1 MEIKKAFSPKLFL
14 IIWAITLI
22 PLLIVFLYLLRLEL
36 QVNDSQLSG
45 HLMNFALLFLLS
57 LALAFFGAQLISKSL
72 FERFSKYNDIAR
84 KIAGGKFE
92 LRLPVDS
99 EDELGKL
106 AKFFNMLTKE
116 HHEIQKKGVGEKL
129 FEREKIQ
136 AILKNIGDGVIVT
149 DIDDRIELLN
159 SVAEAW
165 FKPSPDQRT
174 KLRIDQLIPDEKL
187 LALIKKVKAGQ
198 NQIDEKVEILLKSA
212 ELQKEIVLQA
222 VATRVVSEN
231 KKLLGVAVAFRDLTR
246 EKEIDQKKTE
256 VVSMVSHELRSPLT
270 SIAGFSELL
279 LDKGI
284 SKEQARDY
292 ADIILKESRRLN
304 DLINKYLNISRIES
318 GKSEVQ
324 KTMLNLE
331 DVIRSV
337 VGMNGYL
344 ADSKHIRVQLN
355 IPENLSDIYADRQ
368 MLGEAILNL
377 FSNAIKYSPPH
388 TTIKM
393 QVEDSETAQIIRISD
408 QGYGIPEKALEKIF
422 DKFYRVTENEKVQEE
437 EGSGLGL
444 SLVRE
449 IINRHNG
456 KIWAESKLNQGTT
469 FFVVM
474 PKTEQQ
480 EYSQLLMD
488 DAIIT

>member
-1 MEIKKAFSPKLFL
+1 
-14 IIWAITLI
+14 
-22 PLLIVFLYLLRLEL
+22 
-36 QVNDSQLSG
+36 
-45 HLMNFALLFLLS
+45 
-57 LALAFFGAQLISKSL
+57 
-72 FERFSKYNDIAR
+72 
-84 KIAGGKFE
+84 
-92 LRLPVDS
+92 
-99 EDELGKL
+99 
-106 AKFFNMLTKE
+106 
-116 HHEIQKKGVGEKL
+116 
-129 FEREKIQ
+129 
-136 AILKNIGDGVIVT
+136 
-149 DIDDRIELLN
+149 
-159 SVAEAW
+159 
-165 FKPSPDQRT
+165 
-174 KLRIDQLIPDEKL
+174 
-187 LALIKKVKAGQ
+187 
-198 NQIDEKVEILLKSA
+198 
-212 ELQKEIVLQA
+212 

-231 KKLLGVAVAFRDLTR
+231 QKLLGVAVAFRDLTR

-324 KTMLNLE
+324 KTMLSLE

-344 ADSKHIRVQLN
+344 TDSKHIRVQII

-368 MLGEAILNL
+368 MLGEAMLNL
-377 FSNAIKYSPPH
+377 FSNAVKYSPPQ
-388 TTIKM
+388 TTIKI

-449 IINRHNG
+449 IINKHNG